1 MLKTLRTIF
10 RIFSRTEKLFVL
22 VSAVA
27 RLLLVGLDIIG
38 VGLLG
43 VSVAVAA
50 GTTTSSTSL
59 TGVLLKSLE
68 PLGAPNLYALIAT
81 ISVGFF
87 CTKSVLA
94 LLLNRALGRY
104 LAKVE
109 ARHSADI
116 LRDITKN
123 NLELLDKWS
132 PIQVAHGLLQS
143 SLMAFSSSISSASI
157 IFGEIALISGISI
170 FLAVTDL
177 LLFLAMG
184 LYFLLFG
191 LAMHFSL
198 SVQTQKRARELDESW
213 LRSQS
218 IVDGVISNFRQYAT
232 AGTAGAATEA
242 FRRERAKV
250 ANAGASLNLI
260 GMLPRYI
267 TEIALV
273 IGLGLLVAQRSL
285 NGSASPAPAVLA
297 IFIAGA
303 FRIVASMLPLQA
315 SFNSLK
321 QIGEVSKTAISL
333 SRETSIEPEAQPK
346 AKLPEIESSPP
357 SVELQAVS
365 YSFNRGKPILKNISL
380 TIRGGEF
387 VAILGKSGA
396 GKSTLADLILGLR
409 TPHEGRIRIG
419 DQPARE
425 YIDCHPGAV
434 GYVPQKIDLISGT
447 LAQNVTLDSSTTEYD
462 QLAMARAIDLAQLS
476 GVVDQL
482 GEGLGTRI
490 EQGLQIFSGGQL
502 QRIALAR
509 ALYWNPRL
517 IVLDEATSALDDET
531 EDAIREV
538 IESLKGRVTLLVIAH
553 RTATIMKA
561 DRRLNVAGG
570 AALFEAAQE
579 GNPQ

>member
-1 MLKTLRTIF
+1 MNMPRTKPAPCCNAM
-10 RIFSRTEKLFVL
+10 RVPSKL
-22 VSAVA
+22 
-27 RLLLVGLDIIG
+27 
-38 VGLLG
+38 
-43 VSVAVAA
+43 
-50 GTTTSSTSL
+50 
-59 TGVLLKSLE
+59 
-68 PLGAPNLYALIAT
+68 PAT
-81 ISVGFF
+81 
-87 CTKSVLA
+87 
-94 LLLNRALGRY
+94 
-104 LAKVE
+104 
-109 ARHSADI
+109 
-116 LRDITKN
+116 
-123 NLELLDKWS
+123 
-132 PIQVAHGLLQS
+132 
-143 SLMAFSSSISSASI
+143 
-157 IFGEIALISGISI
+157 
-170 FLAVTDL
+170 
-177 LLFLAMG
+177 LAMAIG
-184 LYFLLFG
+184 RAKCHHTWPFIVNKIKAAMLLERFN
-191 LAMHFSL
+191 SL
-198 SVQTQKRARELDESW
+198 
-213 LRSQS
+213 
-218 IVDGVISNFRQYAT
+218 
-232 AGTAGAATEA
+232 AATEA
-242 FRRERAKV
+242 FKIERAKV

-285 NGSASPAPAVLA
+285 SGASSPSPAVLA

-387 VAILGKSGA
+387 DAILGKSGA

-502 QRIALAR
+502 QRIALRNFAAR
-509 ALYWNPRL
+509 W
-517 IVLDEATSALDDET
+517 
-531 EDAIREV
+531 
-538 IESLKGRVTLLVIAH
+538 ESVMDVQCG
-553 RTATIMKA
+553 
-561 DRRLNVAGG
+561 
-570 AALFEAAQE
+570 
-579 GNPQ
+579 